1 MQNYS
6 KCMIYIFKI
15 LKHKCY
21 FMGRNPN
28 YGKGMYLKKILIL
41 RGKNISCEKCIFI
54 KKKVLMFC
62 VKRYRKSINMLRK
75 KFMS

>member
-1 MQNYS
+1 MQNCS

-28 YGKGMYLKKILIL
+28 YGKGMYLKKKFNIKRKKYILW
-41 RGKNISCEKCIFI
+41 KMYFY
-54 KKKVLMFC
+54 KKKSFNVL
-62 VKRYRKSINMLRK
+62 R
-75 KFMS
+75 

>member
-28 YGKGMYLKKILIL
+28 YGKGMYLKKKFNIKRKKYILW
-41 RGKNISCEKCIFI
+41 KMYFY
-54 KKKVLMFC
+54 KKK
-62 VKRYRKSINMLRK
+62 
-75 KFMS
+75 KF

>member
-15 LKHKCY
+15 LKQVLFHGEKSKLWKRY
-21 FMGRNPN
+21 VF
-28 YGKGMYLKKILIL
+28 KKKILIL

>member
-28 YGKGMYLKKILIL
+28 YGKGMYLKKNFNIKRKKYILW
-41 RGKNISCEKCIFI
+41 KMYFY
-54 KKKVLMFC
+54 KKKGFNVL
-62 VKRYRKSINMLRK
+62 R
-75 KFMS
+75 

>member
-1 MQNYS
+1 M
-6 KCMIYIFKI
+6 
-15 LKHKCY
+15 Y
-21 FMGRNPN
+21 F
-28 YGKGMYLKKILIL
+28 Y
-41 RGKNISCEKCIFI
+41 

>member
-28 YGKGMYLKKILIL
+28 YGKGMYLKKKFNIKRKKYILW
-41 RGKNISCEKCIFI
+41 KMYFY
-54 KKKVLMFC
+54 KKKSFNVL
-62 VKRYRKSINMLRK
+62 R
-75 KFMS
+75 

>member
-28 YGKGMYLKKILIL
+28 YGKGMYLKKKINIKRKKYILW
-41 RGKNISCEKCIFI
+41 KMYFY
-54 KKKVLMFC
+54 KKKSFNVL
-62 VKRYRKSINMLRK
+62 R
-75 KFMS
+75 